1 MTAAGTGMDQA
12 GPRLREVRLRRGR
25 SLADVAGKAGI
36 TKGFLSLAERGLT
49 RVSVPNLLAVCAA
62 LDISI
67 GSLFVSRE
75 AAVPAGAV
83 VGRGSPLQMGGIDI
97 TEYLLTAS
105 DQPHLQVMRTELQ
118 PGGGSGGAYRLDTET
133 IFAFVLAGA
142 LTIVIDGE
150 VRPLGA
156 GESTSYPAKA
166 LHEWSNPSATQPAEV
181 LWVFAPPLSTT
192 TA

>member
-12 GPRLREVRLRRGR
+12 GPRLREVRLNRGL

-49 RVSVPNLLAVCAA
+49 RVSVPKLLAVCAA

-67 GSLFVSRE
+67 GSLFASRG
-75 AAVPAGAV
+75 ALPAGAV

-97 TEYLLTAS
+97 TEYLLTAAG
-105 DQPHLQVMRTELQ
+105 QPHLQVMRTELQ

-133 IFAFVLAGA
+133 VFAFVLAGSV
-142 LTIVIDGE
+142 TIVIDGD
-150 VRPLGA
+150 VRPLLA
-156 GESTSYPAKA
+156 GESTSYPASA
-166 LHEWSNPSATQPAEV
+166 LHEWCNPSDIDPAEV
-181 LWVFAPPLSTT
+181 LWVFAPPLPSTP
-192 TA
+192 